1 MLKNIFII
9 VSWMLSFMPNPAQG
23 SGTDTLWI
31 RISQINDSDKSM
43 PAEKLQLLISLRPPK
58 DLSFRPDSS
67 YAYLLRSIAKQYAEQ
82 GDFIN
87 AARYYKQS
95 ADIIHSNANRSWI
108 NPDHLQIAYYRLYVI
123 YDSLNQVSDELKY
136 LDSCI
141 FISTKRKLIN
151 LYSLSSV
158 YKKAEYLFDVGDYNN
173 CIIYATMCEKMG
185 RRFASGPGKSDHET
199 GMEYVSSSTMWIALA
214 YKALKNFQVADSLL
228 TSQLKESERE
238 GTSFNAGDMYEQ
250 MAELHMQNHNF
261 KQAMIYYEKA
271 LNAETK
277 AGHPVSCKG
286 ILDNM
291 GYSLYYENLKDH
303 EASLKYLRKSLQYTN
318 TDNKLTDLD
327 AAETLNVL
335 ASMANVFAGM
345 GLYDSAF
352 VYFQLAL
359 DQISPGIKEEDL
371 TEYNYDRFAKM
382 KKVQYLID
390 LLIDKGTVTFEQY
403 KTNHSP
409 TTIRQA
415 IRTFKIADQLLD
427 RIKGE
432 QSDLVS
438 KLFWRADTRRLYE
451 KAIEACHIYQNADDA
466 FYFFEKSRAVLLNDQ
481 LTEQR
486 WLGEED
492 IQRQTQIRKKILRLT
507 GIANGLEKNS
517 NEFAKTQDEL
527 FSSRQELEQLMLQ
540 IKERD
545 PLYYQS
551 FIDQQMVSLKDIHKS
566 VLSDHQGLVE
576 IFAGDS
582 AVYVLI
588 IGQRK
593 ADFRKLDKHMF
604 DNLSQVYLSF
614 LSNESRLNAGFGE
627 FINVSRSLYGLIYG
641 NNKLPAGRILISP
654 EGQYFPFESLVISKT
669 GEPVKYFLTDYAV
682 SYTYSARYLMNSFL
696 QRNDL
701 SSNAFLGVAPVRYAP
716 ELRLSD
722 LRESD
727 QSLTRINAFFKPY
740 NNLTHMDATK
750 AGFMQRFSKYSIIQ
764 LYTHATAEGRNDEP
778 VIYFS
783 DSSLNLSE
791 LLSEDKPVTRLI
803 VLSACESATG
813 KIIKGEGVFS
823 LNRGFAALGIPSS
836 VSNLWS
842 VDDRATYRLTEL
854 FYKNLSENLPMDI
867 AMQRA
872 KIEFMRTAAHAERLP
887 YYWAAPILIGN
898 SDALDLKREP
908 LWTVIVLVTSLAGLT
923 ILTIFNRIYKKSRSV
938 A

>member
-9 VSWMLSFMPNPAQG
+9 VSWMLSFMPNPAHG

-31 RISQINDSDKSM
+31 RISQINDSDKSK
-43 PAEKLQLLISLRPPK
+43 PAEKLQLLLSLQTPK
-58 DLSFRPDSS
+58 DVSFRPDSS
-67 YAYLLRSIAKQYAEQ
+67 YAYLLRSIAKQYNEQ

-95 ADIIHSNANRSWI
+95 ADVIHSNANRVWI
-108 NPDHLQIAYYRLYVI
+108 NPDHLLIAYYRLYVV

-141 FISTKRKLIN
+141 FISTKGKIIN
-151 LYSLSSV
+151 LYSLSAV

-185 RRFASGPGKSDHET
+185 RSFASGPGQSDHEI
-199 GMEYVSSSTMWIALA
+199 GMEYVSSSGMWIALA

-228 TSQLKESERE
+228 TRQLKESERE
-238 GTSFNAGDMYEQ
+238 GTSFNAGDMYAQ
-250 MAELHMQNHNF
+250 MADLQMQNHDF
-261 KQAMIYYEKA
+261 KQAIIYYEKA
-271 LNAETK
+271 LKVEAK

-286 ILDNM
+286 ILDNL
-291 GYSLYYENLKDH
+291 GYSLYYENLRDH
-303 EASLKYLRKSLQYTN
+303 EAALKYLRKALQYTN
-318 TDNKLTDLD
+318 TDKEQTDLD

-335 ASMANVFAGM
+335 ASMANVFAGI

-352 VYFQLAL
+352 TYFQLAL
-359 DQISPGIKEEDL
+359 GQISPGIKEEDL
-371 TEYNYDRFAKM
+371 TAYNYDRFAKM

-390 LLIDKGTVTFEQY
+390 LLIDKGTATFEQY
-403 KTNHSP
+403 KTSHNP
-409 TTIRQA
+409 ATIRQA
-415 IRTFKIADQLLD
+415 IHTYKIADQLLD

-432 QSDLVS
+432 QSDLES

-451 KAIEACHIYQNADDA
+451 RAIEACHIYQNVDDA

-492 IQRQTQIRKKILRLT
+492 IQRQTQIKKKILRLM
-507 GIANGLEKNS
+507 GIANSLEKNS
-517 NEFAKTQDEL
+517 GEYTKTQDEL
-527 FSSRQELEQLMLQ
+527 FNSRRELEQLMLQ

-551 FIDQQMVSLKDIHKS
+551 FIDQQMVSLSDIRKN
-566 VLSDHQGLVE
+566 VLSDRQGLVE
-576 IFAGDS
+576 IFSGDS

-588 IGQRK
+588 IGQK
-593 ADFRKLDKHMF
+593 KTDFRKLDKHMF
-604 DNLSQVYLSF
+604 DSLSQVYLSF

-627 FINVSRSLYGLIYG
+627 FVNASRSLYGLIFDK
-641 NNKLPAGRILISP
+641 NILPAGRILISP

-669 GEPVKYFLTDYAV
+669 SEPVKYLLMDYAV
-682 SYTYSARYLMNSFL
+682 GYTYSARYLMNSFL
-696 QRNDL
+696 ERRDL
-701 SSNAFLGVAPVRYAP
+701 PSNAFLGVAPVRYAS

-727 QSLTRINAFFKPY
+727 LSLTRINAFFKPFD
-740 NNLTHMDATK
+740 NLTHADATK
-750 AGFMQRFSKYSIIQ
+750 AGFMQRFSKYSLIQ
-764 LYTHATAEGRNDEP
+764 LYTHASAEGRNNEP

-791 LLSEDKPVTRLI
+791 LLGEDKPVTRLI

-872 KIEFMRTAAHAERLP
+872 KIEFIKTAAHAERLP

-898 SDALDLKREP
+898 SNALNFNKDVPWK
-908 LWTVIVLVTSLAGLT
+908 VIIEVIGLLSVTFTGAYYLSH
-923 ILTIFNRIYKKSRSV
+923 KKLRS
-938 A
+938 AA